1 MSEQILQQEDTV
13 SADRKQ
19 RIIFDPEAWKK
30 SDKSG
35 RTITSVTSRQNFNN
49 SKYGNRKN
57 KDDDEDDIKEEKS
70 QIKFVTGNDA
80 IATQVGQA
88 KMKKDKVKK
97 IAEAVIKKAVQQIS
111 IDKNVGIKEIPT
123 NESTDENA
131 VDMVTESTFDNASYT
146 HIRALARKALREGS
160 PWAGGDAGDPHAH
173 DKWRQKEVDD
183 KYDAEDKKKPKKTTY
198 QVTGPKNQTHGPEHD
213 SLEAAVAHR
222 NTLKDHPDHKFM
234 GINKITRDIKEDWEP
249 WPEVKKPNTPDDAKL
264 KADAKKNKEALDKIG
279 KAFAKKKVDEEVEL
293 EEEQLDELKAS
304 TLKSYA
310 NKRMTSFSR
319 EKGIMPGSKE
329 HKQWK
334 SAQKAYDKAAAKIMV
349 PSQAREEVEHIDEL
363 KKSTLGSYI
372 QKASASAAE
381 AGNEAGFKAG
391 AKQPKY
397 NTSDTTRTEKK
408 RAAGIATA
416 VKKLTKEGNEMNKLT
431 FKQFSIAVNEAE
443 MNEGVIGKKKPRP
456 DRYTIMHK
464 NGNPASLVDYADQTS
479 AIKDRDANHPD
490 AEVHQVGPRG
500 KVKSVVQAAKKT
512 TNEEVAKHKIS
523 GEHIND
529 LIQSHGTHKTAK
541 AVQKMHD
548 LGHISTDEAKHHIEY
563 INGQRPHDR
572 RTKSPYKIDDAR
584 LRESIEQI
592 DELSK
597 ETLGDYIKKAN
608 RDASSK
614 ILVGVTKGNTKD
626 LVGANKDLRSAA
638 KRNAG
643 IRKAVDKLTKE
654 GNEMNKLTFK
664 QFVEQLDEMVEF
676 VVTNEEVEQIL
687 EYTPGAGGV
696 TKVQGRS
703 YGANYHDPEGDDDAD
718 DKPAAKPAA
727 KPAEAP
733 AKRGRGRPAGSYGSY
748 KARSAETRAAAAAK
762 SAASKAANKAA
773 KND

>member
-80 IATQVGQA
+80 IATQVGPA

-222 NTLKDHPDHKFM
+222 NTLKDHPDHKNM
-234 GINKITRDIKEDWEP
+234 GIHKITRNIKEDWEP

-397 NTSDTTRTEKK
+397 NTSDTTHTEKK

-416 VKKLTKEGNEMNKLT
+416 VKKLTKE
-431 FKQFSIAVNEAE
+431 EAE
-443 MNEGVIGKKKPRP
+443 EL
-456 DRYTIMHK
+456 
-464 NGNPASLVDYADQTS
+464 S
-479 AIKDRDANHPD
+479 
-490 AEVHQVGPRG
+490 
-500 KVKSVVQAAKKT
+500 
-512 TNEEVAKHKIS
+512 
-523 GEHIND
+523 
-529 LIQSHGTHKTAK
+529 
-541 AVQKMHD
+541 
-548 LGHISTDEAKHHIEY
+548 
-563 INGQRPHDR
+563 
-572 RTKSPYKIDDAR
+572 
-584 LRESIEQI
+584 
-592 DELSK
+592 ELSK
-597 ETLGDYIKKAN
+597 TTLGNYIKGASK
-608 RDASSK
+608 DASTK
-614 ILVGVTKGNTKD
+614 ILTGTTKGNNKD
-626 LVGANKDLRSAA
+626 LVGANKDFKTAA

-643 IRKAVDKLTKE
+643 IKKAVDKLTKE
-654 GNEMNKLTFK
+654 GTEMSKLTFK

-696 TKVQGRS
+696 TRVTGKS